1 MSRRMEKVA
10 DQLQVEI
17 ADLLQREVKHPALSG
32 VMISIT
38 TVEVSP
44 DLATARVFVSVMQR
58 FDAGDDVEAPAES
71 AADASELEAEAMVA
85 LQRTEPFIH
94 HELMKRLRMR
104 QVPRMRFFADH
115 SIAEGSR
122 ITSLMREVAHSEG
135 REL

>member
-17 ADLLQREVKHPALSG
+17 ADLLQREVKHPALTG

-38 TVEVSP
+38 AVEVSP
-44 DLATARVFVSVMQR
+44 DLATARVFVSVMTR
-58 FDAGDDVEAPAES
+58 FNAGDDES
-71 AADASELEAEAMVA
+71 SPADAPELEAEAMVA

-104 QVPRMRFFADH
+104 QVPRMKFFADH
-115 SIAEGSR
+115 SIAEGAR
-122 ITSLMREVAHSEG
+122 ITTLMREVAHSEG